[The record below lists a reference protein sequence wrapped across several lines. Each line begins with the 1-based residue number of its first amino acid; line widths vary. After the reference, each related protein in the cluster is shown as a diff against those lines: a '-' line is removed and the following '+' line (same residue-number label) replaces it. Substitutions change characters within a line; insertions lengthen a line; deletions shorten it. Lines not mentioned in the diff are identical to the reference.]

1 MKEKIG
7 PLDFRERD
15 QRLAAIAYL
24 DTLKALE
31 PLRRGDVGAFLD
43 AASQSA
49 GWASLPPHG
58 TQQQAGMTKEKAR
71 VLYEQFL
78 RQRQG
83 R

>member
-1 MKEKIG
+1 MKKKIG
-7 PLDFRERD
+7 PLDFRAQD

-24 DTLKALE
+24 DKLGALE
-31 PLRRGDVGAFLD
+31 PLRRGDVDAFLK

-49 GWASLPPHG
+49 GWASLPPDG
-58 TQQQAGMTKEKAR
+58 KQQHAGMSKEKAR
-71 VLYEQFL
+71 ALYEQFL